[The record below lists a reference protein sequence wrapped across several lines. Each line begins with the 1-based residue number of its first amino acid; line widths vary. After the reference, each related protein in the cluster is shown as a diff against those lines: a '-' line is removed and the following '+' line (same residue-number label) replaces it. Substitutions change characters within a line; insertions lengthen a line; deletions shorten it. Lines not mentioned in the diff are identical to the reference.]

1 VFCPFCGKASFEEDN
16 DQRCFCKECNFTFY
30 RNVAAAVAVVIRC
43 KDEVLFTIRARDP
56 GKDMLDLPGGFV
68 NPKESLEE
76 AARREI
82 LEELRIDAGTLRYLF
97 SEPNVYRYKDV
108 NYNTIDAFFEV
119 QLDEKPTVDVD
130 DDVSGFV
137 WQTLNDLKIDE
148 IALSSIR
155 KGVEKLKTAAFFPIA
170 R

>member
-1 VFCPFCGKASFEEDN
+1 MFCPSCGKTSFEQDDN
-16 DQRCFCKECNFTFY
+16 QRGLCKECNFTFY

-43 KDEVLFTIRARDP
+43 KDEVLFAIRARDP
-56 GKDMLDLPGGFV
+56 GKGMLDSPGGFV
-68 NPKESLEE
+68 DTKESLEE

-82 LEELRIDAGTLRYLF
+82 FEELRIDVGTLRYLF

-108 NYNTIDAFFEV
+108 DYNTIDAFFEV
-119 QLDEKPTVDVD
+119 QLDEKPVVDVG

-137 WQTLNDLKIDE
+137 WQTLNDLKIDD

-155 KGVEKLKTAAFFPIA
+155 KGVEKLKTADNKK
-170 R
+170 